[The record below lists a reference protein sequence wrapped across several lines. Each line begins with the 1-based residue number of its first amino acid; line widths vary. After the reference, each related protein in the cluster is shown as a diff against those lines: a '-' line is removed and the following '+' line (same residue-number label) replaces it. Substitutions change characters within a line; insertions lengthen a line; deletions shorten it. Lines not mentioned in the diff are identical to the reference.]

1 MERGG
6 NAGRMKSRV
15 SLLLTIFVALFLS
28 SASVMGADT
37 TTVAD
42 GYAQKAHKA
51 FETHNYPQAGN
62 LYEKAYNIEPIP
74 TYLENAL
81 TAYLHHAF
89 DLLNDKAYNSAILY
103 CQKSLSLS
111 PSSKEA
117 KEILSDI
124 YCSRGSGYYFRG
136 KKDKARADLKKALEY
151 SVLPEQREKPMEL
164 LAKIDGATNY
174 SLYSPAPDGT
184 IEIPYEK
191 PANTELFSMLELL
204 EIRIY
209 GQPNSAYPLEE
220 RINKLETAIFK
231 RKFDGYSLATRLEN
245 LKKVVLPEFA
255 GGRG

>member
-6 NAGRMKSRV
+6 NTGEMKLRA
-15 SLLLTIFVALFLS
+15 SLFLTVFVALFLS
-28 SASVMGADT
+28 SASVIGADT
-37 TTVAD
+37 TFVAD

-51 FETHNYPQAGN
+51 FEAHNYPQAGE
-62 LYEKAYNIEPIP
+62 LYEKAYNINPIP
-74 TYLENAL
+74 VYLENAL

-89 DLLNDKAYNSAILY
+89 DLLNDKDYNSAIMY
-103 CQKSLSLS
+103 CQKALSLS

-151 SVLPEQREKPMEL
+151 SVLPEQREKPLEL
-164 LAKIDGATNY
+164 LAKIDGEINY
-174 SLYSPAPDGT
+174 NPAGSDT
-184 IEIPYEK
+184 IEIPYAK
-191 PANTELFSMLELL
+191 PPNTELFSVLELL
-204 EIRIY
+204 EMRIY
-209 GQPNSAYPLEE
+209 GQPNSAYPIEE

-231 RKFDGYSLATRLEN
+231 RNFDGYSLATRLEN